1 MVAYAYL
8 RDGDAL
14 VGDVWLYNVGADPAS
29 VDWHDPALMPFCN
42 PAAYC
47 GDAPL
52 PRLRDDAVVKCRWS
66 ERGALVVIDGVP
78 WALLE
83 RDAAMKAL
91 LEEAAEIEADMLKIN
106 RAVAVLPKPDYSPYT
121 EVEEPLS
128 ASGKIKILKREGK

>member
-1 MVAYAYL
+1 MRRADDLVRVCAEPAGTRAVIIEEDGVVAYAYL

-66 ERGALVVIDGVP
+66 AQGVLVVVDGVP

-83 RDAAMKAL
+83 RDARPGWSRNARVAGPL
-91 LEEAAEIEADMLKIN
+91 ARPLREMLT
-106 RAVAVLPKPDYSPYT
+106 P
-121 EVEEPLS
+121 
-128 ASGKIKILKREGK
+128 